1 VIDRRV
7 LADGNFVI
15 DLAGPGAPPGLSELL
30 DDLESVLDGES
41 AVRVTWIEQQQV
53 ERQGG

>member
-1 VIDRRV
+1 MIDRRV